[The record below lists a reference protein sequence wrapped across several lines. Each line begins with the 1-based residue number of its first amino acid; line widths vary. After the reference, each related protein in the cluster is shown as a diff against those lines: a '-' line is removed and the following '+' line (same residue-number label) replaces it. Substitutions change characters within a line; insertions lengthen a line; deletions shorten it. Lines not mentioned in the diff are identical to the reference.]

1 MNPDQL
7 EAAFNVLMD
16 RIDVLDVDLDT
27 ARSLNAVLSDW
38 QDWYWGNLDA
48 WPVNDTARWNGVYS
62 DLEQRVTQLEQ
73 TAGQLDEPP
82 VSEPAPSGP
91 IVALPEEHIYGTWP
105 TWMKVAAGTVL
116 ALGLYKV
123 LRTMKVL

>member
-1 MNPDQL
+1 MNPNQL
-7 EAAFNVLMD
+7 EDAFNALMD
-16 RIDVLDVDLDT
+16 RIDHLNVDTAT

-48 WPVNDTARWNGVYS
+48 WPVNDTARWNGAYS
-62 DLEQRVTQLEQ
+62 DLAQRVSQLEAS
-73 TAGQLDEPP
+73 AGTVETPIT
-82 VSEPAPSGP
+82 SEPASSGP

-123 LRTMKVL
+123 LRKLGWL

>member
-7 EAAFNVLMD
+7 EAAFTALAD
-16 RIDVLDVDLDT
+16 RIDHLNVDVPT

-48 WPVNDTARWNGVYS
+48 WPVNDLAQWNGQYA
-62 DLEQRVTQLEQ
+62 DTEQRVAALEQ
-73 TAGQLDEPP
+73 SAGTVETVPT
-82 VSEPAPSGP
+82 SEPSSGP
-91 IVALPEEHIYGTWP
+91 IVALPETRITATWP

-123 LRTMKVL
+123 LRKLEWL